1 MPVGKKIRLR
11 RLFSH
16 PSGNLCSVAVDH
28 FMGYQVGMPE
38 GLRDLPAILK
48 TLVAETPDA
57 VTMQIG
63 PARTCWEPY
72 AGQIPLI
79 VQTSAIRSDDSADE
93 YIATPEDAL
102 RLGADA
108 FAVAIFVYGKSEA
121 AHVRQVA
128 EFVRQAERW
137 DLPVILHIYPRK
149 FSSDGK
155 VEISFAPEH
164 IAWAVRCGIET
175 GVDVIKVPF
184 TGDVASYAQIVRA
197 CPVPVV
203 AAGGPKTEKLL
214 GGLEVAAGAIAA
226 GAKGLT
232 IGRNIWGTLE
242 PAKALRAFKLVIHDG
257 ASAADAL
264 KRVNIQE

>member
-1 MPVGKKIRLR
+1 MSVGKKIRLN
-11 RLFSH
+11 RLFAH
-16 PSGNLCSVAVDH
+16 ASGKLCSVAIDH

-48 TLVAETPDA
+48 TIMAETPDA

-79 VQTSAIRSDDSADE
+79 VQASAIRSDDSADE

-108 FAVAIFVYGKSEA
+108 FAVAVFVFGKTEA

-128 EFVRQAERW
+128 EFVRQAEKW

-149 FSSDGK
+149 YSPDGK

-164 IAWAVRCGIET
+164 IAWAVRCGIEI

-184 TGDVASYAQIVRA
+184 TGDVTSYGQIVRA

-214 GGLEVAAGAIAA
+214 GGLEVAAGAVAA

-232 IGRNIWGTLE
+232 IGRNIWGTPQ
-242 PAKALRAFKLVIHDG
+242 PAKAIRAFKLVIHDG
-257 ASAADAL
+257 VPPAEAL
-264 KRVNIQE
+264 NRVDFQE